1 MLPRLDVPNRLRRL
15 AVITAHVA
23 IFTVALVLSF
33 GLRFE
38 FAIPDEY
45 VELIGVV
52 LPIAVGLKLV
62 VFLVFRQYAGWWRY
76 VTLTDLLTLGRAAL
90 ASSALLAAIIYLLGL
105 RAFPRSVFIIDLM
118 LTIGCLAGLRVV
130 VRLFR
135 EAVHGRSV
143 DRGPATRT
151 LIAGTGPTAESLIR
165 EAARHPEIRMRI
177 VGLLSD
183 KPSLVGTRVSNTSI
197 IGSVDDIARLVRERE
212 IEQVVIA
219 VESGHGETVRS
230 IVRQCQTA
238 DVKYRTLPP
247 TSALL
252 DGSVS
257 FSNLRDVSLQDLL
270 GRAPVR
276 LETSEIAALINGE
289 TVLVTGAGGSIGSEL
304 CRQVA
309 GFGPARIVL
318 LEQAE
323 NPLFALERELL
334 TNSPDVRL
342 EPIVADVHDGHRL
355 QQVLLEHRPRIV
367 LHAAAHKHVPL
378 MERNPTEAVKNNI
391 IGTLNV
397 IRASQEAEVDRVV
410 LISTDK
416 AVNPTSVMG
425 ASKRFAEMLVQAL
438 SAQSP
443 TTLAA
448 VRFGNV
454 LGSNG
459 SVIPIFK
466 QQIANGGPV
475 TVTHPE
481 MKRYFMTIPEAT
493 QLVLQAA
500 TYAEDGDVFVLDM
513 QEPVRIVD
521 VARDLIRLSGLEPD
535 HDIPITFTGI
545 RPGEKLFEELATDTE
560 TTNPTQH
567 DRIFRCNMDPPLAD
581 HVLTAVDRLERFAE
595 EGLLP
600 ADMRRAIF
608 ELLRVI
614 EERGSRERIEST
626 AAAVSVPQDSDELA
640 RG

>member
-1 MLPRLDVPNRLRRL
+1 MIKRLDVPNRLRRL
-15 AVITAHVA
+15 AVISSHVVV
-23 IFTVALVLSF
+23 FALSMIAAF
-33 GLRFE
+33 ALRFE
-38 FAIPDEY
+38 FSIPADY
-45 VELIGVV
+45 VEMLGV
-52 LPIAVGLKLV
+52 AVPLAVAVKLV
-62 VFLVFRQYAGWWRY
+62 VFLAFRQYSGWWRY
-76 VTLTDLLTLGRAAL
+76 VTLPDLLTLGRAAV
-90 ASSALLAAIIYLLGL
+90 ASTALLAALVYLLGL
-105 RAFPRSVFIIDLM
+105 RAMPRSVFVLDLM
-118 LTIGCLAGLRVV
+118 LTVGGLASLRVA
-130 VRLFR
+130 VRLVR
-135 EAVHGRSV
+135 ESLLGRSSDGV
-143 DRGPATRT
+143 PATRT

-165 EAARHPEIRMRI
+165 EASRHPEIRMRI

-183 KPSLVGTRVSNTSI
+183 EPSLVGTRVSSTSI
-197 IGSVDDIARLVRERE
+197 IGVVDDIPTIVRERG

-219 VESGHGETVRS
+219 VEAGHGEIVRS

-238 DVKYRTLPP
+238 DVKFRTLPP
-247 TSALL
+247 TTALL
-252 DGSVS
+252 DGTVSV
-257 FSNLRDVSLQDLL
+257 SNLRDVSLQDLL

-276 LETSEIAALINGE
+276 LETDEIASLINGE

-334 TNSPDVRL
+334 ASWPDVRL
-342 EPIVADVHDGHRL
+342 EPIVADVHDGQRL
-355 QQVLLEHRPRIV
+355 QQVMFEHRPRIV

-391 IGTLNV
+391 LGTLNV
-397 IRASQEAEVDRVV
+397 IRASQDAEVERVV

-466 QQIANGGPV
+466 QQIENGGPV

-500 TYAEDGDVFVLDM
+500 TYARDGDVFVLDM
-513 QEPVRIVD
+513 QEPVRILD

-535 HDIPITFTGI
+535 RDIPIVFSGI
-545 RPGEKLFEELATDTE
+545 RPGEKLFEELATDAE
-560 TTNPTQH
+560 TTNATEH
-567 DRIFRCNMDPPLAD
+567 DRIFRCRMDPPLAE
-581 HVLTAVDRLERFAE
+581 HVLTAVDRLSRFAE
-595 EGLLP
+595 EGLAP
-600 ADMRRAIF
+600 AEMRRAIF

-614 EERGSRERIEST
+614 EERGSRERIETT
-626 AAAVSVPQDSDELA
+626 AAEIAVPASPDEMA
-640 RG
+640 RS